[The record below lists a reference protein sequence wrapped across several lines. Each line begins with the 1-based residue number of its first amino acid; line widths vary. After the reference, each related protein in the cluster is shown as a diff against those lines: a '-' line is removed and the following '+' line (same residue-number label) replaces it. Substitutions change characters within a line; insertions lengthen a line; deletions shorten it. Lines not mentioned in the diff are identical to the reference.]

1 MSRKGQVWLECEK
14 RLANSFNHLM
24 SGKLCALTRWDMFA
38 RKCFTVEVPYRPSF
52 NSWLP
57 GAWSTALWACCPGS
71 LKYRY
76 LWWLALIVNVIQSRI
91 TWGDDLNEDCLSWV
105 GLWAGLQRIVLIKLT
120 EVERPTLN
128 AGSILSWAWLWA
140 VKESK
145 S

>member
-24 SGKLCALTRWDMFA
+24 SGKLCALTRWGHVCQEMLHCGAALQTQLQFLA
-38 RKCFTVEVPYRPSF
+38 PWSLEYSSLSLLP
-52 NSWLP
+52 WL
-57 GAWSTALWACCPGS
+57 

-91 TWGDDLNEDCLSWV
+91 TWGDDFSEDCLSWV

-128 AGSILSWAWLWA
+128 VGSILSWAWL
-140 VKESK
+140 
-145 S
+145 